1 MAYGI
6 DFTSILTERGDEVG
20 RLALDT
26 GEADIMIKGVFS
38 YKLFGQTFWITTTHI
53 GMLIIDIVII
63 VFAVMAYRRMKRAEI
78 VPKGFQNA
86 IELIAELVSN
96 LVHQNMK
103 KPSKFVNYIGTI
115 FIFILLC
122 NLGGL
127 FGLRSPTA
135 DFGVTFALGLIT
147 FGLIHYNGIKTN
159 KLGHVKGL
167 FEPIFLFFPINLI
180 GEIANPISISLRL
193 FANMLA
199 GTLIM
204 ALWYGV
210 MPWLVTKLGIPA
222 FLHAYLDVF
231 SGCIQ
236 TYVFCMLTMAYVDE
250 KM

>member
-1 MAYGI
+1 MG
-6 DFTSILTERGDEVG
+6 L
-20 RLALDT
+20 LALDT
-26 GEADIMIKGVFS
+26 GKVDIMIKGVFS
-38 YKLFGQTFWITTTHI
+38 YKLFGHTFWITTTHI

-63 VFAVMAYRRMKRAEI
+63 TFALIAHHKMKKAQM
-78 VPKGFQNA
+78 VPKGMQNF
-86 IELIAELVSN
+86 IELITELTEK
-96 LVHQNMK
+96 LVQGNMK
-103 KPSKFVNYIGTI
+103 YPKKFVNYIGTI

-147 FGLIHYNGIKTN
+147 FGLIHYNGIKMH
-159 KLGHVKGL
+159 KFGHIKGL
-167 FEPIFLFFPINLI
+167 FEPIPLFFPINLI

-204 ALWYGV
+204 ALWYGIL
-210 MPWLVTKLGIPA
+210 PWLVAKLAIPA

>member
-1 MAYGI
+1 MG
-6 DFTSILTERGDEVG
+6 L
-20 RLALDT
+20 LALDS
-26 GEADIMIKGVFS
+26 GQADIMIKGIFS
-38 YKLFGQTFWITTTHI
+38 YELFGQTFWITTTHI
-53 GMLIIDIVII
+53 GMLIIDAVII
-63 VFAVMAYRRMKRAEI
+63 AFAVAAYFCMKKAEMA
-78 VPKGFQNA
+78 PKGFQNVV
-86 IELIAELVSN
+86 ELIAELIDK

-103 KPSKFVNYIGTI
+103 QPKKFVNYIGTI

-147 FGLIHYNGIKTN
+147 FALIHYNGIKTN
-159 KLGHVKGL
+159 KIGHVKGL
-167 FEPIFLFFPINLI
+167 FEPIPLFFPINLI